1 MCHLEW
7 INVIKTPC
15 LPFYQRLCSRK
26 TKEEDGEMG
35 QNEGEKGKGKER
47 KVHDLYTSTNKC
59 EGNKEKN
66 ADGIIYQLKIRLSM
80 DHGYGEEQ

>member
-7 INVIKTPC
+7 INVLKTPC

-35 QNEGEKGKGKER
+35 QNEGGKGKGK
-47 KVHDLYTSTNKC
+47 K
-59 EGNKEKN
+59 GP
-66 ADGIIYQLKIRLSM
+66 
-80 DHGYGEEQ
+80 